1 MGGTELIAVFL
12 CGDLISSYLESQRDD
27 CDNLVAKNIGAWL
40 HVLLG
45 PSPRD
50 ALPRDPGWHVQKP
63 QGFFAEMQL
72 AAWCSKAARALVL
85 LIFEKSD
92 IFRGI
97 GEALQAGFEDG
108 RIGNLM

>member
-1 MGGTELIAVFL
+1 
-12 CGDLISSYLESQRDD
+12 
-27 CDNLVAKNIGAWL
+27 
-40 HVLLG
+40 
-45 PSPRD
+45 
-50 ALPRDPGWHVQKP
+50 
-63 QGFFAEMQL
+63 MQL

-108 RIGNLM
+108 RIGNLV